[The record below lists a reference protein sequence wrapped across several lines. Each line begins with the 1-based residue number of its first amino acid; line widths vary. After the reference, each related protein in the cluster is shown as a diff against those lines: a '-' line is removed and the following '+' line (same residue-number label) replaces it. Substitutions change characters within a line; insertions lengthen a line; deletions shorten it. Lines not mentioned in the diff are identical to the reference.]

1 MLYGIRHVATKTA
14 TKTAMIKRAV
24 FPPRLSDWT
33 LVVEEA
39 HPFEHKREAE
49 AAAKFITE
57 QAFNVEVFV
66 LEK

>member
-14 TKTAMIKRAV
+14 MIKQGI

-33 LVVEEA
+33 EDTEEA
-39 HPFEHKREAE
+39 QLFEFEREAK

-57 QAFNVEVFV
+57 QAFNVEVF
-66 LEK
+66 EFGKS